1 MKKKIYILTGA
12 SGHVGQ
18 NIINELLKEDCEI
31 RGLVLPEDKTILPIH
46 SNLKIYYGNILDMES
61 LKPLFEA
68 DSNNEE
74 LYVIHAAG
82 MVSIRSTY
90 SKKMYRINVEGTKN
104 ILEMCKQYHVQKMV
118 YISSVHAIQEL
129 PKNETIVE
137 TDTFDPKFIHGPYAK
152 TKAMATSLVLQATK
166 EGLNACVVHPS
177 GILGPFD
184 ANTGHLNE
192 LVKMVA
198 SKKLHIGVKG
208 AYDLV
213 DVRDVASGTIAALKK
228 GKVGECYI
236 LSGHKIQMIDFMN
249 MICEMQGIKK
259 IKRIVPT
266 WILKM
271 IAPFA
276 ELHYKVTK
284 KTHLFTRYSFYTLN
298 SNSNFSCKKAIEQ
311 FNYHRHT
318 MEETLKDT
326 LQWLSNIQLI
336 QKSPIKIK

>member
-1 MKKKIYILTGA
+1 
-12 SGHVGQ
+12 
-18 NIINELLKEDCEI
+18 
-31 RGLVLPEDKTILPIH
+31 
-46 SNLKIYYGNILDMES
+46 MES

-284 KTHLFTRYSFYTLN
+284 KTPLFTLYSFYTLN

>member
-1 MKKKIYILTGA
+1 MYKKWFI
-12 SGHVGQ
+12 
-18 NIINELLKEDCEI
+18 
-31 RGLVLPEDKTILPIH
+31 LVLF
-46 SNLKIYYGNILDMES
+46 MQ
-61 LKPLFEA
+61 F
-68 DSNNEE
+68 
-74 LYVIHAAG
+74 
-82 MVSIRSTY
+82 
-90 SKKMYRINVEGTKN
+90 KN
-104 ILEMCKQYHVQKMV
+104 CL
-118 YISSVHAIQEL
+118 
-129 PKNETIVE
+129 KNETIVE

-166 EGLNACVVHPS
+166 EGLNACVVHSS

-184 ANTGHLNE
+184 ANMGHLNE

-284 KTHLFTRYSFYTLN
+284 KNTFVYSIFFLY
-298 SNSNFSCKKAIEQ
+298 FK
-311 FNYHRHT
+311 
-318 MEETLKDT
+318 
-326 LQWLSNIQLI
+326 
-336 QKSPIKIK
+336 